1 MTETQERF
9 LRAVAERLPLDRV
22 AEVHLFPSIRQAG
35 VETGVAVIAVQAEAA
50 GAAIEESA
58 EAGVP
63 DGAVAREDEFAPG
76 VPREVA
82 SDAADDVPPL
92 ASGDGVAPRATDDAR
107 DAAAADDATAAED
120 AIDRDDGDDGDDAD
134 DAGAPPQLQ
143 HAAVGAVRPHHF
155 AAAGGERP
163 PAPRHTIFSARY
175 RLTLK
180 GPDRGRWEAD
190 VVAEADAPLATA
202 DLVVRGVRKR
212 TGEAAEAER
221 VAPEVLR
228 QLLAQPA

>member
-50 GAAIEESA
+50 GAAMEESA

-63 DGAVAREDEFAPG
+63 GGAVARADEFAPG
-76 VPREVA
+76 VPREE
-82 SDAADDVPPL
+82 
-92 ASGDGVAPRATDDAR
+92 ASGAAEGHPTSGVGDGAAPRATDDAR

-120 AIDRDDGDDGDDAD
+120 ASDRDDGHDAD

-143 HAAVGAVRPHHF
+143 HTAVGAVGPHHF